1 MKLRIMLA
9 DDHKMFIE
17 SLRIMLER
25 EPDIEVVG
33 VANNGL
39 DTFKLAKQLKPDIVC
54 MDIGMPG
61 MNGIETTR
69 RLVSASPDIKII
81 ALSALADQ
89 HYVIEMLEAGASGY
103 VTKAEASDELL
114 RAIRAIRQGRKYVC
128 VEVAAALTD
137 ALISRNNDRG
147 SSVTTPALGA
157 RERQVLQLI
166 AEGNTSVQIAEC
178 LHIAPATVEVHRRNI
193 MHKLNLHKVADLTK
207 YAIRNGITSS

>member
-1 MKLRIMLA
+1 MKLRILLA

-33 VANNGL
+33 VAGNGL
-39 DTFKLAKQLKPDIVC
+39 DVFKLARQLKPDIVC

-69 RLVSASPDIKII
+69 RLVAASPDIKII
-81 ALSALADQ
+81 GLSAFTDQ
-89 HYVIEMLEAGASGY
+89 HYVIDMLEAGASGY
-103 VTKAEASDELL
+103 VTKAEACDELL
-114 RAIRAIRQGRKYVC
+114 RAIQSIRLGRKYVC

-137 ALISRNNDRG
+137 ALISRGNGRG
-147 SSVTTPALGA
+147 IAAPVLGS

-166 AEGNTSVQIAEC
+166 AEGHSSVQIAES

-193 MHKLNLHKVADLTK
+193 MRKLNLHKVAELTK
-207 YAIRNGITSS
+207 YAIRNGLTDN